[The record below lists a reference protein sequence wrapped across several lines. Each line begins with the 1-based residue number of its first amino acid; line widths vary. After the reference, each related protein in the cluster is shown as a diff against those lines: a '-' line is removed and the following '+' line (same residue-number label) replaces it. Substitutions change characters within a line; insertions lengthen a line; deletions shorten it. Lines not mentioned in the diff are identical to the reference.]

1 MRFSVIIPLLNEL
14 QQLPALLP
22 QIQKMRADNHEI
34 IIVDGGSQDE
44 SVDVIEQAGYRVT
57 ACTPGR
63 AKQMNAG
70 AQIATGDVLVFL
82 HADTILPVDAMAQ
95 MMRAC
100 RKKSWGR
107 FNVAFSDKAWI
118 FSIIAA
124 TMNFRSCVT
133 GIATGDQCIFVSTQ
147 TFKMVKGFSD
157 IPLMEDVA
165 LCKKLKRISSPC
177 CIKSYVTTSAR
188 RWQTQGIGKT
198 IGLMWYLRLAYFL
211 GVSPEKLHRMY
222 YGK

>member
-1 MRFSVIIPLLNEL
+1 MRFSVIIPLLNEMQL
-14 QQLPALLP
+14 LPALLP
-22 QIQKMRADNHEI
+22 QIQKIQADNHEV

-44 SVDVIEQAGYRVT
+44 SVDVIERAGYRVT
-57 ACTPGR
+57 ACSQGR

-100 RKKSWGR
+100 RNKPWGR
-107 FNVAFSDKAWI
+107 FNVAFSDKGWI

-124 TMNFRSCVT
+124 MMNFRSCVT
-133 GIATGDQCIFVSTQ
+133 GISTGDQCIFVLTQ
-147 TFKMVKGFSD
+147 IFKMVKGFSD

-165 LCKKLKRISSPC
+165 LCKKLKRISSPYC
-177 CIKSYVTTSAR
+177 VKSCVLTSAR

-198 IGLMWYLRLAYFL
+198 IVLMWYLRLAYFL

-222 YGK
+222 HGK